1 MRSERT
7 YPRRRPER
15 SETLETESRE
25 LSRGGVGTRL
35 ALASSHAAR
44 LFDTGVWFAIPIE
57 ATQLQLHGVLEGKL
71 PSRTACTQPD
81 RNPLPIPTPVHHPSR
96 ARQPSDECSALKQE
110 SMCASMTGEH
120 LYSAPPR
127 LAAHPL
133 PLYSEAGGSSLSGQT
148 WQTPQHTRIGP
159 CLRIAFQL
167 SWSWASAKSTKVASM
182 ICPSRIA

>member
-1 MRSERT
+1 MEHDS
-7 YPRRRPER
+7 P
-15 SETLETESRE
+15 SR
-25 LSRGGVGTRL
+25 
-35 ALASSHAAR
+35 AHAAR

-81 RNPLPIPTPVHHPSR
+81 RNPLPIPTAVHHPSR

-110 SMCASMTGEH
+110 STCASMTGEH